1 MEFTGVYHKTSEQ
14 MSYPL
19 DEDRLIVN
27 IKTGYDVKQVFIHYG
42 DPYEAG
48 ILGGNEKWTG
58 KREEIIYK
66 KRLPYQIWWTTTLL
80 PAYKRCKY
88 YFELRTE
95 EEVWYYF
102 EDGFL
107 TEEQLQMDGRM
118 QQCFIVPWMNPADIN
133 RTPAWV
139 NDTIWYQ
146 IFPDRFCNGTPEKNG
161 NDITPWRNHGT
172 VTNQEKFGGN
182 LEGIRQRLQYLQ
194 ELGITGIYLNPIMEA
209 ESNHKYDT
217 TDYTKIDPAFG
228 NEEMMKALCREAHE
242 KGIRIMVDAVFNHCG
257 RKFAP
262 WMDVLEHGKDSRY
275 ADWFMIEDWEQIGKR
290 ADTRDR
296 RFYSFAFTDAMPKLN
311 TNNEEVIEYF
321 CKVCEDWIRK
331 FDIDGIRF
339 DVGNEVSHR
348 FLKRIREHLKAVKPD
363 LYLLGEI
370 WHDAMPWLGGDEFD
384 AVMNYPFAAAIREFW
399 YRPEKTKS
407 DLEEAIH
414 ENLVR
419 YMRQTTEVLF
429 NLLDSHDTDRLI
441 HQTGGNQDL
450 FFQQLAM
457 LFTMPGSPCIY
468 YGTEIAIEGGADP
481 DCRRCMPWD
490 QIEQGNYAEI
500 TEQVKQLIALRKEPA
515 ARSMEIT
522 FENNNS
528 SDRVVEDVKT
538 GAEGSRL
545 RVVLNASGKETD
557 AETEGSVL
565 FARGYENGVLRAGGV
580 LVERL

>member
-1 MEFTGVYHKTSEQ
+1 MEFSGVYHKTSEQ
-14 MSYPL
+14 MSYAL

-48 ILGGNEKWTG
+48 ILGGKEKWIG
-58 KREEIIYK
+58 KREEMIYK

-80 PAYKRCKY
+80 PEYKRCKY

-95 EEVWYYF
+95 KEVWYYF

-107 TEEQLQMDGRM
+107 TEEQLRMDGRM

-139 NDTIWYQ
+139 NETIWYQ

-161 NDITPWRNHGT
+161 DDITPWRNHGT
-172 VTNQEKFGGN
+172 VTNEEKFGGN
-182 LEGIRQRLQYLQ
+182 LEGIRQRLSYLQ
-194 ELGITGIYLNPIMEA
+194 ELGITGIYLNPIMKA

-217 TDYTKIDPAFG
+217 TDYTKIDPSFG
-228 NEEMMKALCREAHE
+228 DADTMKALCKEAHE
-242 KGIRIMVDAVFNHCG
+242 KGIRIMVDAVFNHSG
-257 RKFAP
+257 RKFEP
-262 WMDVLEHGKDSRY
+262 WIDILEHGKESRY
-275 ADWFMIEDWEQIGKR
+275 ADWFMVEDWEQVQKR
-290 ADTRDR
+290 GDTRDR
-296 RFYSFAFTDAMPKLN
+296 RFYSFAFTDGMPKLN
-311 TNNEEVIEYF
+311 TNNEEVIQYF
-321 CKVCEDWIRK
+321 CKICEDWVRE

-348 FLKRIREHLKAVKPD
+348 FLKRIREHLKTIKPD
-363 LYLLGEI
+363 IYLLGEI

-399 YRPEKTKS
+399 YQPEKTKS

-522 FENNNS
+522 FESNNS
-528 SDRVVEDVKT
+528 SDRVVEYAKT

-557 AETEGSVL
+557 VETEGSVL
-565 FARGYENGVLRAGGV
+565 FARGYENGVLRAGGA